1 MAKGRLGL
9 RVCDR
14 CGTEDETVKVRRF
27 VFGDP
32 QMRQIDMC
40 DGHWE
45 EVRALIAPYLIG
57 AIISDKHQHWLDKRR
72 DEFYSS

>member
-32 QMRQIDMC
+32 KMKQIDLC
-40 DGHWE
+40 TEDWE
-45 EVRALIAPYLIG
+45 EIRRVVAPLIEG
-57 AIISDKHQHWLDKRR
+57 AIISDSNQQWLDRQR
-72 DEFYSS
+72 DRFYSS

>member
-1 MAKGRLGL
+1 VAKGRLGL

-14 CGTEDETVKVRRF
+14 CGAEDETVKVRRF

-32 QMRQIDMC
+32 QMRQIDLC
-40 DGHWE
+40 AEHWE
-45 EVRALIAPYLIG
+45 QVRAAVAPFLVG
-57 AIISDKHQHWLDKRR
+57 AIISDANQRWLDRRR